1 MISTY
6 SFCSIRSISMEH
18 YITIGFALFLGTI
31 FVGGAIVLSKIL
43 AFHTPGGKRKIQ
55 PYECSEDP
63 IGDARIQFK
72 VGYYIFALLF
82 LVFDIESLFLF
93 PCMIIFKPIVEG
105 KITSLEPV
113 TLYIEL
119 SAFILILFIGLIYA
133 WKKGVLVWE

>member
-1 MISTY
+1 MD
-6 SFCSIRSISMEH
+6 H
-18 YITIGFALFLGTI
+18 YIIIGFSLFLGTL
-31 FVGGAIVLSKIL
+31 FVGGAIVLSKLL
-43 AFHTPGGKRKIQ
+43 AFHTPGGERKVQ

-93 PCMIIFKPIVEG
+93 PCMKIFKFVADGNVPSISSTTLFVE
-105 KITSLEPV
+105 LFV
-113 TLYIEL
+113 FM
-119 SAFILILFIGLIYA
+119 FILFFGLIYA